1 MSKTDCL
8 FLPCPLSLVKLFF
21 SFFSFFTRRASRPF
35 FFWLPWVFIAACRLS
50 LVAVSRGYSLLWC
63 ISFSWRWLLLLWST
77 GSRLMGLSRCST
89 QALRALH
96 QPSSF
101 GAWPLATRCLWN
113 LPEPEIEPMFPV
125 LAGRFLS
132 MVPPEEST
140 KVILKCAPL
149 RTISLGPW
157 NGLRLLKG

>member
-1 MSKTDCL
+1 MI
-8 FLPCPLSLVKLFF
+8 LFF
-21 SFFSFFTRRASRPF
+21 YLAPYLWWNIFFLFFLFSHGGHHILF

-101 GAWPLATRCLWN
+101 GAWPLVARCLWN

-132 MVPPEEST
+132 TVPPEEST